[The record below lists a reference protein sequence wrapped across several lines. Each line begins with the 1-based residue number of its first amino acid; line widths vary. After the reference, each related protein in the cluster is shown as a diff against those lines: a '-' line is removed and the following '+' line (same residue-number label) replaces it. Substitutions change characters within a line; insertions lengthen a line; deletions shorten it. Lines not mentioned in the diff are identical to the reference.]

1 MLKITNDIEEIS
13 KDKKAIV
20 AFTAT
25 WCNPCTQM
33 KPHFAKAAVLDKD
46 TSYYLVDVDEVDPV
60 WVSDLNIKSVPQIF
74 ELNNGNFNRSISG
87 RTSDSILKELG
98 FILEE

>member
-13 KDKKAIV
+13 KEEKAIV
-20 AFTAT
+20 AFTAI

-33 KPHFAKAAVLDKD
+33 KPQFAKAAVLDKD

-74 ELNNGNFNRSISG
+74 ELNNGNFNRSIFG
-87 RTSDSILKELG
+87 RTSESILKELG
-98 FILEE
+98 FINEK